1 MHAISCVAIADWRV
15 KDVVAFLDPRLH
27 LLDHLTAVL
36 FTLQLA
42 LRGEDRFNEFAFG
55 RVIQLEV
62 QTFDPRA
69 ARLKLAP
76 QLDMEFRI
84 AGKALQIIEDDN
96 VILVGL
102 RIEIAQQRNL
112 SYPFV
117 CRRIWCRISQRKL

>member
-1 MHAISCVAIADWRV
+1 
-15 KDVVAFLDPRLH
+15 
-27 LLDHLTAVL
+27 L

-42 LRGEDRFNEFAFG
+42 LRGEDRFNEFALG

-62 QTFDPRA
+62 KALDPRA

-84 AGKALQIIEDDN
+84 ARKALQIIEDDN

-102 RIEIAQQRNL
+102 SCSPKIGQ
-112 SYPFV
+112 
-117 CRRIWCRISQRKL
+117 